1 MIYMKQ
7 YSPISLMKPRIS
19 QALTVSNSSFN
30 VGAFEVMIT
39 LEENVLLRVY
49 SHSGNTIADLL
60 DWDDMNK

>member
-60 DWDDMNK
+60 D